1 MIPVEKIAS
10 GAAFLTQVGGGA
22 SLGIMTGNVLVQ
34 ATTGGSIPID
44 PALGAAYGAIG
55 ALFGLVTWLAK
66 GRIER
71 CEKREDKILDTEAEK
86 TTTIREQTQVV
97 AKSAEVAA
105 LAIEES
111 KKATEES
118 KRNGQKLDALQSQFA
133 TVARHVTELTRNVAR
148 LTDDEPRRR

>member
-1 MIPVEKIAS
+1 MMQLDKIAS

-34 ATTGGSIPID
+34 ATGNSIPID

-71 CEKREDKILDTEAEK
+71 CEKREDKMLDNESEK
-86 TTTIREQTQVV
+86 TTTIRELTQVV
-97 AKSAEVAA
+97 GKAAEVGAMA
-105 LAIEES
+105 MEES
-111 KKATEES
+111 KK
-118 KRNGQKLDALQSQFA
+118 NGQKLDALQTQFT
-133 TVARHVTELTRNVAR
+133 TVASALTDVAR
-148 LTDDEPRRR
+148 QVTRMAEDDLRRR